1 LQKKSDTIKLIGGVF
16 KTSEITSYEIASD
29 NVLNHRLFFAYL
41 EAAKYAKGNLFE
53 VGCGTGKGI
62 EVFSPLCSHYT
73 AIDKNTALLNHLS
86 KKYPHYRFI
95 DAFIPPFKGVE
106 SNSMDSLITLQVI
119 EHIEDDHAFLKE
131 IARVLKTGA
140 QAVIATPNK
149 KMSLTRNPWHV
160 REYTADELHSL
171 LKKYF
176 SEVDFGG
183 VKGSNKVMEYH
194 EQNRASVKKFTR
206 FDVFNLQYRLPRQL
220 LQIPYD
226 ILNRMNRNKL
236 MQNDNALVS
245 SISLQD
251 FSLSNNAEQCLDL
264 FAVVRK

>member
-1 LQKKSDTIKLIGGVF
+1 MF
-16 KTSEITSYEIASD
+16 KTSEVTSYEIASD

-41 EAAKYAKGNLFE
+41 EAAKYVKGNLLE

-62 EVFSPLCSHYT
+62 EVFSPLCESYT
-73 AIDKNTALLNHLS
+73 AIDKNTALLTHLGN
-86 KKYPHYRFI
+86 KYPQYRFI
-95 DAFIPPFKGVE
+95 DAFIPPFKGIADE
-106 SNSMDSLITLQVI
+106 SMDSLITLQVI

-131 IARVLKTGA
+131 VNRVLKVGA
-140 QAVIATPNK
+140 KAVIATPNK

-160 REYTADELHSL
+160 REYMADELHTL

-183 VKGSNKVMEYH
+183 VKGSEKVMEYH
-194 EQNRASVKKFTR
+194 AQNRASVQKITR
-206 FDVFNLQYRLPRQL
+206 FDILDLQYRLPRQL

-226 ILNRMNRNKL
+226 ILNRLNRNKL
-236 MQNDNALVS
+236 MKNDNALVS

-251 FSLSNNAEQCLDL
+251 FALSANSEECLDL
-264 FAVVRK
+264 FAVVTK